1 MYRVLYTALYVVLYC
16 FGCGFN
22 IAMLD
27 FYERF

>member
-27 FYERF
+27 FCEHF